1 MESSRVASGL
11 GALKGATDHAS
22 NNELA
27 PWLITGSFAKGV
39 SNDGHRR

>member
-22 NNELA
+22 NNDWR
-27 PWLITGSFAKGV
+27 PGS
-39 SNDGHRR
+39 